1 MNKATKWEELSFII
15 SSSYRKKVLEALENP
30 KTPSR
35 ISKELNINKTHIS
48 KTLKE
53 LLSKKIIMC
62 LTPKANKGKLYIISN
77 HGKKILKG
85 ILKLN

>member
-1 MNKATKWEELSFII
+1 MNKATKWEDISFII
-15 SSSYRKKVLEALENP
+15 SSSYRKRVLESLGNP
-30 KTPSR
+30 KTPSK

-53 LLSKKIIMC
+53 LLSKKIIIC
-62 LTPKANKGKLYIISN
+62 LTPKANKGKLYVLSDYGKQIS
-77 HGKKILKG
+77 KE